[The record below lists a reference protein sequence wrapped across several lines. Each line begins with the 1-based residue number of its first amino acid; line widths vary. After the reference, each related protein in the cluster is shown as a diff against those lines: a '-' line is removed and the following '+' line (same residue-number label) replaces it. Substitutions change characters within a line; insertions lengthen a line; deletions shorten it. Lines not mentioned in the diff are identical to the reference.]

1 MNASVYGGNSFLVYH
16 GIICCSA
23 LLPLLHYHCQYSRT
37 SFYVLKRNLIKIL
50 LSEFCS
56 LTDSPKEYNTWVAE
70 FYFFM
75 ISIST
80 ALSKIDYFSASYTIQ
95 VVRFMDLIEKPLGS
109 NSDWKFFARSTDSH
123 LFTN

>member
-1 MNASVYGGNSFLVYH
+1 MYELMVKQGLCCLDLIQFLVFPEEICAELDDEAGGNSFSVYH
-16 GIICCSA
+16 GIICCSP

-37 SFYVLKRNLIKIL
+37 SFYVLKRNLIKM

-80 ALSKIDYFSASYTIQ
+80 ALSK
-95 VVRFMDLIEKPLGS
+95 LIISQLLTQYK
-109 NSDWKFFARSTDSH
+109 
-123 LFTN
+123 LFVLWI